1 MTEEVSV
8 KPLVESVPNFS
19 EGRRAEVIE
28 AIVAEMRAVPGVKVL
43 DVESDPD
50 HNRSVVTI
58 VGTPAAVLEADF
70 RAIAKAQELIDL
82 DEHRGAHPRIGAT
95 DVVPFVPISGVTME
109 ECVELARTLG
119 RRVGDE
125 LGIPVYLYEAAAT
138 RPDRVNLE
146 NIRRGQ
152 YEGLKAE
159 IETNPDRVP
168 DFGPAKLGKAGAT
181 VIGARPFLVAF
192 NAYLNTDDVDKANRI
207 ARAMRHSN
215 GGFRY
220 VKAMGVLVAGQAQV
234 SMNMTD
240 FTQTPLHRVLETL
253 RREAARYGLSIT
265 HTEIVG
271 LVPEAALV
279 DAARWY
285 MQLDLFSP
293 DQILEHKLY
302 SLDEGAPLGFVEAVA
317 SDSPAPG
324 GGAVAALAGALAA
337 ALAVMVARLTVGKR
351 KYADVTEE
359 MAKLITLGEQVRTS
373 LLARMDEDT
382 QAFNKVMAAY
392 KLPKETPEEQAARQ
406 AAVQEALVAASLVPL
421 RTAQDALTA
430 LELAL
435 VVARKGN
442 TNAISDAGTAAWMAM
457 AAIQG
462 AVWNVRINAGSVED
476 AAQKQAWLS
485 ECQRIVTRAE
495 SLLVQVREA
504 VEQRGGLA

>member
-1 MTEEVSV
+1 M

-28 AIVAEMRAVPGVKVL
+28 AIVAAMRSVPGVKVL

-58 VGTPAAVLEADF
+58 AGAPAAVLEADF
-70 RAIAKAQELIDL
+70 RAIAKAQELIDM
-82 DEHRGAHPRIGAT
+82 DAHRGAHPRIGAT
-95 DVVPFVPISGVTME
+95 DVVPFVPLSGVTME

-119 RRVGDE
+119 RRVGEE

-152 YEGLKAE
+152 YEGLKQE

-192 NAYLNTDDVDKANRI
+192 NAYLNTDDVEKANKI
-207 ARAMRHSN
+207 ARALRHSN

-253 RREAARYGLSIT
+253 RREAARYGLSVT
-265 HTEIVG
+265 HTEMVG

-285 MQLDLFSP
+285 MQLDLFDP

-317 SDSPAPG
+317 ADSPAPG
-324 GGAVAALAGALAA
+324 GGAVAALAGSLAA

-351 KYADVTEE
+351 KYADVSEE
-359 MAKLITLGEQVRTS
+359 MAQLIIQGEQVRTA

-392 KLPKETPEEQAARQ
+392 KLPKGTPEEQTARQ
-406 AAVQEALVAASLVPL
+406 AAVQEALVAATLVPL
-421 RTAQDALTA
+421 RTAQDALAA
-430 LELAL
+430 LELAFA
-435 VVARKGN
+435 VARKGN

-462 AVWNVRINAGSVED
+462 AVLNVRINAAGIED
-476 AAQKQAWLS
+476 AVQKQSWLA
-485 ECQRIVTRAE
+485 ETQRILTRAE
-495 SLLVQVREA
+495 SLLAQVREA